1 MEKIVIIGAG
11 VAGVNAATKLV
22 DNGYDGSK
30 ITIIDMGNDPYN
42 RKPEEVMT
50 GFMGAG
56 GWSDGKLTYHT
67 SIGGNMSKYCGEEKA
82 MELMDQVINNFKRFH
97 PKPEE
102 VQCSN
107 PIAEPDFIKP
117 YFGLRLFPV
126 WHVGT
131 DYLHE
136 IGKNWYD
143 YLCNKGVEFIW
154 KSKVT
159 SIDFDARV
167 QECTFEDLS
176 NNKFYNIKYDRL
188 IFGVGK
194 SGIDFGKE
202 LAEEYN
208 FPTEAKPV
216 QIGVRFE
223 APQKHFQKLIDVSY
237 DFKLYRKFEDEGVSL
252 RSFCTNNNAA
262 YVALEETY
270 GDYSYNGHAK
280 KDKSYRNDMTNF
292 GILME
297 VQGIDKPFNWSR
309 ELVSKVNKVD
319 IVPGEG
325 AGGKRAIGRFQDK
338 YKAGLYYSPWLGKEQ
353 ISRLKTKTSEGD
365 WVKAHYI
372 NDKQLDEVRNH
383 FQGYFK
389 YIDDFIADMKKV
401 FPTLKDDWGMYIP
414 EVKYLSPEPLVN
426 YDNLALADFDN
437 VHFVGDAL
445 SARGI
450 TVSGAQGTYVAE
462 NILKNE
468 RQRQPVA
475 KSEAYQDA

>member
-22 DNGYDGSK
+22 DNGYDGSR

-67 SIGGNMSKYCGEEKA
+67 SIGGHLTKYTGDEKA

-107 PIAEPDFIKP
+107 PVAEPDFIKP

-126 WHVGT
+126 WHVRT

-143 YLCNKGVEFIW
+143 FLCDKGVKFIW
-154 KSKVT
+154 KTKVHA
-159 SIDFDARV
+159 IDFENGRV
-167 QECTFEDLS
+167 LGKSLIEDLE
-176 NNKFYNIKYDRL
+176 YERRYDKL

-194 SGIDFGKE
+194 SGIDFGKQ
-202 LAEEYN
+202 LAEEYDL
-208 FPTEAKPV
+208 PTEPKPV

-280 KDKSYRNDMTNF
+280 KGEEHRNDMTNF

-297 VQGIDKPFNWSR
+297 VKGIDKPFDWSR
-309 ELVSKVNKVD
+309 ELVSKVNKTD
-319 IVPGEG
+319 IVPSEG
-325 AGGKRAIGRFQDK
+325 INGKRAQGRFQAK
-338 YKAGLYYSPWLGKEQ
+338 YKAGLYYSPWKEPGL
-353 ISRLKTKTSEGD
+353 INRLKTKTSEGD

-372 NDKQLDEVRNH
+372 NDEQLDEVRDY

-401 FPTLKDDWGMYIP
+401 FPTLGDDWGMYIP

-426 YDNLALADFDN
+426 YQDLSLNTYPN

-450 TVSGAQGTYVAE
+450 TVSGAQGTLVAE
-462 NILKNE
+462 NILK
-468 RQRQPVA
+468 
-475 KSEAYQDA
+475 YQ